1 MDIPQGE
8 IIEAR
13 AGSENALKELLENLK
28 EDFSGYIEVVGEGNS
43 LGQILFFD
51 GRPRLALF
59 EGDSRCEGREAI
71 SMMIQISKDYDTEI
85 KVHRYP
91 LVALL
96 LDRFPEAE
104 VTEETLGMPKKVE
117 KEEKG
122 FKRVDEEL
130 FDRRE
135 ELASVL
141 GSEPA
146 VRTPPS
152 GAKVAE
158 AGFDPFESIEEDMDE
173 LRDGLMKRLNLE
185 KFYKKKGE
193 T

>member
-104 VTEETLGMPKKVE
+104 VTEETLGMPKKIE

-146 VRTPPS
+146 LKTPPS

-158 AGFDPFESIEEDMDE
+158 TGFDPFKSIEEDMDE